1 MWVHIVIFMVILGA
15 VLAGKLGRLPPWAE
29 NTEGQKLF
37 ILVAL
42 AGNIVGM
49 LLTLQSGGGTVYSS
63 GYRMEKEETGAY
75 EEKFIVSVD
84 GKESGSL
91 YVQVPEK
98 ETEDTGE
105 ETEPEKELS
114 EEQQREKEL
123 QDMIV
128 QYNQKKN
135 DPRYYYLPEEW
146 NGKHLEWEQPK
157 DTTGNLISALGL
169 VAAAAV
175 VIAKRREEES
185 VQIKR
190 REQMLMDYPGL
201 VMKFTLLVQAGLTA
215 RKAFQKIAMDY
226 GKREEGNNR
235 AAYEEIRTACYEM
248 DSGVSEAEAYRRF
261 GERCGQVKYK
271 TLSTLLIQ
279 NLQKGSRY
287 LSDLLEKESVE
298 AWEERKRK
306 ARVLGEAAATKLL
319 LPMVLMLL
327 VVMAVIMLP
336 ACLSFYGG

>member
-1 MWVHIVIFMVILGA
+1 MWIHIVIFMVILGA
-15 VLAGKLGRLPPWAE
+15 FLAGKLGRLPPWAG
-29 NTEGQKLF
+29 NAEGQKLF

-42 AGNIVGM
+42 AGNIIGM
-49 LLTLQSGGGTVYSS
+49 LLTVQSGGGTVYSS

-84 GKESGSL
+84 GKKAGSL

-98 ETEDTGE
+98 ETEKSGE
-105 ETEPEKELS
+105 EPETEKELS

-175 VIAKRREEES
+175 VIA
-185 VQIKR
+185 
-190 REQMLMDYPGL
+190 
-201 VMKFTLLVQAGLTA
+201 
-215 RKAFQKIAMDY
+215 MDY
-226 GKREEGNNR
+226 GKREEGNKR

>member
-123 QDMIV
+123 QDMIA

-135 DPRYYYLPEEW
+135 DPEWKTSGMGAAERYER
-146 NGKHLEWEQPK
+146 KS
-157 DTTGNLISALGL
+157 D
-169 VAAAAV
+169 
-175 VIAKRREEES
+175 RRTW
-185 VQIKR
+185 
-190 REQMLMDYPGL
+190 P
-201 VMKFTLLVQAGLTA
+201 
-215 RKAFQKIAMDY
+215 
-226 GKREEGNNR
+226 
-235 AAYEEIRTACYEM
+235 
-248 DSGVSEAEAYRRF
+248 
-261 GERCGQVKYK
+261 
-271 TLSTLLIQ
+271 
-279 NLQKGSRY
+279 GSRTCGGNWQREGKADCPGKKKRADADG
-287 LSDLLEKESVE
+287 LSRSDHEIYTSGTGWFNCKKGISEDRSGLWK
-298 AWEERKRK
+298 KRK
-306 ARVLGEAAATKLL
+306 WKRA
-319 LPMVLMLL
+319 
-327 VVMAVIMLP
+327 
-336 ACLSFYGG
+336 GGL

>member
-1 MWVHIVIFMVILGA
+1 MWIHIVIFMVILGA
-15 VLAGKLGRLPPWAE
+15 FLAGKLGRLPPWAG
-29 NTEGQKLF
+29 NAEGQKLF

-42 AGNIVGM
+42 AGNIIGM
-49 LLTLQSGGGTVYSS
+49 LLTVQSGGGTVYSS

-84 GKESGSL
+84 GKKAGSL

-98 ETEDTGE
+98 ETEKSGE
-105 ETEPEKELS
+105 EPETEKELS

-169 VAAAAV
+169 VAAAV

-226 GKREEGNNR
+226 GKREEGNKR

>member
-1 MWVHIVIFMVILGA
+1 MSFGIFLPVVISAVAVWMDLRDASVDNGWILFSFIMGLVIQ
-15 VLAGKLGRLPPWAE
+15 V
-29 NTEGQKLF
+29 
-37 ILVAL
+37 
-42 AGNIVGM
+42 
-49 LLTLQSGGGTVYSS
+49 
-63 GYRMEKEETGAY
+63 MEKEETGAY

-84 GKESGSL
+84 GKKAGSL

-98 ETEDTGE
+98 ETEKSGE
-105 ETEPEKELS
+105 EPETEKELS

-226 GKREEGNNR
+226 GKREEGNKR

>member
-1 MWVHIVIFMVILGA
+1 MWIHIVIFMVILGA
-15 VLAGKLGRLPPWAE
+15 FLAGKLGRLPPWAG
-29 NTEGQKLF
+29 NAEGQKLF

-42 AGNIVGM
+42 AGNIIGM
-49 LLTLQSGGGTVYSS
+49 LLTVQSGGGTVYSS
-63 GYRMEKEETGAY
+63 GYRMEKEESGAY
-75 EEKFIVSVD
+75 EEKFIVSVA
-84 GKESGSL
+84 GSL

-98 ETEDTGE
+98 ETEKSGE
-105 ETEPEKELS
+105 EPETEKELS

-226 GKREEGNNR
+226 GKREEGNKR

>member
-135 DPRYYYLPEEW
+135 DPEYYYLPDTW

-157 DTTGNLISALGL
+157 DTKGNLIAALGL
-169 VAAAAV
+169 VAALAV
-175 VIAKRREEES
+175 VIGKEREKQTVQAKR
-185 VQIKR
+185 K
-190 REQMLMDYPGL
+190 EQMLMDYPGL
-201 VMKFTLLVQAGLTA
+201 ITLLVQAGLTA
-215 RKAFQKIAMDY
+215 RKAFQKIALDY
-226 GKREEGNNR
+226 GKKENGKER
-235 AAYEEIRTACYEM
+235 AAYEEIRTTCYEM
-248 DSGVSEAEAYRRF
+248 DSGISEAEAYRRF

-271 TLSTLLIQ
+271 TLATLLIQ
-279 NLQKGSRY
+279 NLQKGSRH

-336 ACLSFYGG
+336 AGLSFYGG

>member
-123 QDMIV
+123 QDMIA

-135 DPRYYYLPEEW
+135 DPEYYYLPDTW

-157 DTTGNLISALGL
+157 DTKGNLIAALGL
-169 VAAAAV
+169 VAALAV
-175 VIAKRREEES
+175 VIGKEREKQTVQAKR
-185 VQIKR
+185 K
-190 REQMLMDYPGL
+190 EQMLMDYPGL
-201 VMKFTLLVQAGLTA
+201 IMKFTLLVQAGLTA
-215 RKAFQKIAMDY
+215 RKAFQKIALDY
-226 GKREEGNNR
+226 GKKENGKER
-235 AAYEEIRTACYEM
+235 AAYEEIRT
-248 DSGVSEAEAYRRF
+248 
-261 GERCGQVKYK
+261 
-271 TLSTLLIQ
+271 LSLIH
-279 NLQKGSRY
+279 
-287 LSDLLEKESVE
+287 
-298 AWEERKRK
+298 
-306 ARVLGEAAATKLL
+306 
-319 LPMVLMLL
+319 
-327 VVMAVIMLP
+327 I
-336 ACLSFYGG
+336 

>member
-15 VLAGKLGRLPPWAE
+15 FIAGKLGRLPPWAD
-29 NTEGQKLF
+29 NAEGQKLF

-42 AGNIVGM
+42 AGNTIGM
-49 LLTLQSGGGTVYSS
+49 LLTLQSGSGTVYSS

-84 GKESGSL
+84 GKNVGSL

-98 ETEDTGE
+98 ETEKSGE
-105 ETEPEKELS
+105 EPETEEKLS

-157 DTTGNLISALGL
+157 DTTGNLISAMGL
-169 VAAAAV
+169 IAAAAV
-175 VIAKRREEES
+175 LVAKKREEQS
-185 VQIKR
+185 VQMKR

-201 VMKFTLLVQAGLTA
+201 IMKFTLLVQAGLTA

-226 GKREEGNNR
+226 GKREEGNKR

>member
-123 QDMIV
+123 QDMIA

-135 DPRYYYLPEEW
+135 DPEYYYLPDTW

-157 DTTGNLISALGL
+157 D
-169 VAAAAV
+169 
-175 VIAKRREEES
+175 
-185 VQIKR
+185 
-190 REQMLMDYPGL
+190 
-201 VMKFTLLVQAGLTA
+201 
-215 RKAFQKIAMDY
+215 RK
-226 GKREEGNNR
+226 
-235 AAYEEIRTACYEM
+235 EI
-248 DSGVSEAEAYRRF
+248 
-261 GERCGQVKYK
+261 
-271 TLSTLLIQ
+271 
-279 NLQKGSRY
+279 
-287 LSDLLEKESVE
+287 
-298 AWEERKRK
+298 
-306 ARVLGEAAATKLL
+306 
-319 LPMVLMLL
+319 
-327 VVMAVIMLP
+327 
-336 ACLSFYGG
+336 